1 MLTFTQMPS
10 SVLMRGIL
18 IGGALAWTL
27 GLAGCA
33 APPDKPAGVVRDPS
47 VPPPSTNVTRNQAWR
62 DAEAI
67 ASLDPN
73 RLTVIGAGLSMRP
86 IYGENT
92 VLVLQKVPFESL
104 SAGMNVAYRNQ
115 RGGVV
120 LHRLIARDA
129 RGWRAV
135 GFNNEVEDIERVTP
149 DNLLGT
155 VYAAFANADVK

>member
-1 MLTFTQMPS
+1 
-10 SVLMRGIL
+10 
-18 IGGALAWTL
+18 
-27 GLAGCA
+27 
-33 APPDKPAGVVRDPS
+33 
-47 VPPPSTNVTRNQAWR
+47 VTRNQAWR
-62 DAEAI
+62 DAEVI

-92 VLVLQKVPFESL
+92 VLVLQKVPFASL
-104 SAGMNVAYRNQ
+104 KSGMNVAYRNE

-120 LHRLIARDA
+120 LHRLVAKDE

-135 GFNNEVEDIERVTP
+135 GFNNEIEDYERVTP
-149 DNLLGT
+149 ENLLGT

>member
-1 MLTFTQMPS
+1 M
-10 SVLMRGIL
+10 SVFV
-18 IGGALAWTL
+18 APWW
-27 GLAGCA
+27 LAGCA
-33 APPDKPAGVVRDPS
+33 APNDQPSGVVRDAS

-73 RLTVIGAGLSMRP
+73 RLTVIGAGVSMRP

-92 VLVLQKVPFESL
+92 VLVLQKVPYERL

-115 RGGVV
+115 HGGVV

-135 GFNNEVEDIERVTP
+135 GFNNEVEDFERVTP
-149 DNLLGT
+149 ENLLGT